1 MVQAPPS
8 LYKQLLS
15 KTMPLKRLLCG
26 TALFT
31 VPGITDRINTLEVA
45 ATERKKK
52 KKKKKG
58 KKKKKRK
65 GEKRKKRPV
74 GSN

>member
-52 KKKKKG
+52 KKEKKKKKG
-58 KKKKKRK
+58 K
-65 GEKRKKRPV
+65 EKRKKKACRK
-74 GSN
+74 

>member
-58 KKKKKRK
+58 KKKKKKER
-65 GEKRKKRPV
+65 RKKKKKACRK
-74 GSN
+74 

>member
-52 KKKKKG
+52 KKKKKE
-58 KKKKKRK
+58 KKKKKGK
-65 GEKRKKRPV
+65 EKRKKKACRK
-74 GSN
+74 

>member
-1 MVQAPPS
+1 
-8 LYKQLLS
+8 
-15 KTMPLKRLLCG
+15 MPLKRLLCG

-52 KKKKKG
+52 KKKKEKEEKKEKKKKG
-58 KKKKKRK
+58 KEKKKKK
-65 GEKRKKRPV
+65 GL
-74 GSN
+74 

>member
-58 KKKKKRK
+58 KEKKKERRK
-65 GEKRKKRPV
+65 GKKRPV

>member
-45 ATERKKK
+45 ATEIKKK
-52 KKKKKG
+52 KKNKKG
-58 KKKKKRK
+58 KKKKKKER
-65 GEKRKKRPV
+65 RKKKKKACRK
-74 GSN
+74 